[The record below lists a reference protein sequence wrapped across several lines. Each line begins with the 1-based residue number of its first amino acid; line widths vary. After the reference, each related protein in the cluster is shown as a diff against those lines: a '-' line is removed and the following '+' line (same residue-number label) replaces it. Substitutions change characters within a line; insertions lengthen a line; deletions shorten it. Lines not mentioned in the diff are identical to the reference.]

1 MFSKTTT
8 TRRTLVSLLPA
19 LALAALPHAASAQQ
33 DLRFATGQAPDSII
47 MERSYGPWAE
57 AIAAE
62 SNGALTITAYPP
74 PFATATNMWDRV
86 TAGVADIGVI
96 SLNNTGLPLTA
107 SLVTSLPGLGQDTE
121 AASVALW
128 RLYERGLLD
137 EQLGEVHVLGFQ
149 TAMSLTLYSKTPITS
164 ASDLSG
170 LRVRV
175 TDATTAAALT
185 ALGASPTSIPFSEA
199 YQAVSRGVVD
209 AALGNGNTM
218 VVFRFREL
226 LAHEVSNV
234 AFGMTSFVFGMSHE
248 AYANLSP
255 EARAAV
261 DAWTG
266 ERTSRFLGAAQN
278 ELRIEFTQDLLDS
291 GDLTQNDLSEAE
303 LAVWHERLA
312 PVTAAWVA
320 QTPNGQAV
328 LDAYIEE
335 YNRAAA
341 GQ

>member
-1 MFSKTTT
+1 MHDMLP
-8 TRRTLVSLLPA
+8 TRRSLMSWLPAAA
-19 LALAALPHAASAQQ
+19 LALLPQAALAQHE
-33 DLRFATGQAPDSII
+33 LRFATGQAPDSII
-47 MERSYGPWAE
+47 MEQSYGPWAAAINE
-57 AIAAE
+57 AGA
-62 SNGALTITAYPP
+62 GALTITAFPP

-96 SLNNTGLPLTA
+96 SLNNTGLPLGPA
-107 SLVTSLPGLGQDTE
+107 LVTSLPGLGLDTE

-137 EQLGEVHVLGFQ
+137 DQLDEVHVLGFQ
-149 TAMSLTLYSKTPITS
+149 TAMSLTLYSKTPITGT
-164 ASDLSG
+164 SDLSG

-185 ALGASPTSIPFSEA
+185 ALGASPTSIPFNEA
-199 YQAVSRGVVD
+199 YQALSRGVVD

-226 LAHEVSNV
+226 MGHEVSNV
-234 AFGMTSFVFGMSHE
+234 SFGMTSFVFGMNRDT
-248 AYANLSP
+248 YANLSP

-261 DAWTG
+261 DSWTG

-278 ELRIEFTQDLLDS
+278 ALRIEFTEDLLAS

-303 LAVWHERLA
+303 LAVWQDRLA
-312 PVTAAWVA
+312 PVTAAWIA
-320 QTPNGQAV
+320 ETPNGQAV
-328 LDAYIEE
+328 YDAYVEE
-335 YNRAAA
+335 YNRAVA
-341 GQ
+341 GE